1 MVRLISLS
9 PASCPPRS
17 SASLAPRGPT
27 ALLLRL
33 DASFLGPSRLRHFRS
48 LSSRHTE
55 TARSGSPAAP
65 TSSIRF
71 QVSDQILPSSCGS
84 LDVLRGIAGCDW
96 RFDACAFVSANGT
109 VGARRNL
116 AAPSQASLYR
126 GLALFGFSY
135 RQKKTPP
142 GEWTGFSQQDGGG
155 SGGWGAVLRI
165 SRIPLR
171 LGSSAW
177 PVPRL
182 HARRA
187 EHSQAGTLNR
197 GGSHFARPFIP
208 ERDGCSG

>member
-1 MVRLISLS
+1 VDLAGCGGPRRSARGLRLRHISRWTADTGMVRLISLS

-17 SASLAPRGPT
+17 SASLAPRGAT

-96 RFDACAFVSANGT
+96 RFDAYAVVSANGT
-109 VGARRNL
+109 VRARYNL
-116 AAPSQASLYR
+116 AAPSFVLQRARSIRIQLPPKENPAGGTDGVFATGRRGIR
-126 GLALFGFSY
+126 GL
-135 RQKKTPP
+135 
-142 GEWTGFSQQDGGG
+142 G
-155 SGGWGAVLRI
+155 S
-165 SRIPLR
+165 
-171 LGSSAW
+171 
-177 PVPRL
+177 
-182 HARRA
+182 
-187 EHSQAGTLNR
+187 
-197 GGSHFARPFIP
+197 RPAH
-208 ERDGCSG
+208 